1 MTQYLRNSLWLLI
14 PLLFLFLFTGCTATT
29 PLSGWSGVVASGD
42 NLILGSMSGEV
53 VTLGREGEV
62 IDRTALV
69 EGATGGLGCASSGP
83 LVYIYGTPACDGD
96 MVYVAASD
104 GKLYVTNLANQ
115 LSKSIYLDESNPQ
128 PIFSSPVIWGQNIYI
143 TSSDGKIYCLD
154 KGSLEE
160 VWHYEAKDKIW
171 ATPVIY
177 GESLFVGS
185 LDRNIYA
192 LDLRSGDLIWSFE
205 GGGSFVTSGVIA
217 DDTLY
222 VGSMDRHFYAIDINT
237 GELRWKS
244 KETAGRW
251 FWTDAV
257 VLDDAVYAPC
267 LDNKV
272 YAFDCDGGDLK
283 TTIVLD
289 GRVASSPVLI
299 QDKIVLVTEDG
310 KLYSIDESQQPK
322 KLLELNYTI
331 RAPLNYYNEVLYIHT
346 QTEERVLAIDV
357 DSGTILWSTPLR

>member
-14 PLLFLFLFTGCTATT
+14 PLLFLFLLTGCTATT

-53 VTLGREGEV
+53 VTLGRKGEV

-69 EGATGGLGCASSGP
+69 EGTTGGLGCASSGP
-83 LVYIYGTPACDGD
+83 IVYIYGTPACDGD

-104 GKLYVTNLANQ
+104 GKLYVINLADQ
-115 LSKSIYLDESNPQ
+115 LSRSVYLDKSNPQ
-128 PIFSSPVIWGQNIYI
+128 PIFSSPVIWDQYIYI
-143 TSSDGKIYCLD
+143 TSSDGKVYCLD

-177 GESLFVGS
+177 DESLFVGS

-192 LDLRSGDLIWSFE
+192 LDIRSGDLIWSFE

-244 KETAGRW
+244 KETAGHW

-257 VLDDAVYAPC
+257 VLGDVIYAPC

-272 YAFDCDGGDLK
+272 YVFDCGNGDLEK
-283 TTIVLD
+283 IIDLE
-289 GRVASSPVLI
+289 GRVVSSPVLI

-310 KLYSIDESQQPK
+310 KLYSIDKTQQSK
-322 KLLELNYTI
+322 KLLDLSYTI
-331 RAPLNYYNEVLYIHT
+331 RAPLAYYNEVLYIHT
-346 QTEERVLAIDV
+346 QTEEVILAIDV
-357 DSGTILWSTPLR
+357 GSGTILWSTPLR